1 MMMIHGRV
9 QTPRGSTGQV
19 CHFVY
24 GKLQLLQQ
32 TERGT
37 CTALEWGVYG
47 DSLCAA
53 LGVGVRML
61 LLQWTEWLVVS
72 VTNDAQQQLLVV
84 EGAMPLI

>member
-1 MMMIHGRV
+1 MAGCRPRV
-9 QTPRGSTGQV
+9 GPQV
-19 CHFVY
+19 RFVY

-32 TERGT
+32 TETGT

-53 LGVGVRML
+53 RGVGVRML

-84 EGAMPLI
+84 SSRYLLIFVSFE